1 MTKLILIS
9 LAIFLMH
16 TSSVA
21 KEKENRN
28 SFYITNQAP
37 LIEQPYTELPTGA
50 IKPQGWLLEQLN
62 IMNKGVTGHLDE
74 VFSMIKNDNGWL
86 GGKGDSL
93 EATPYWLDGALP
105 LAYLLDDQGL
115 KDKVQKYV
123 NWSLDTQRPSGYF
136 GPITQYERKNNA
148 KVEKADQGDDWWPRM
163 VMLKVLQQYY
173 TATGDKRVPAFMTKY
188 FQFQMQNLTDS
199 TSLINRY
206 IEQAANSRCQENI
219 MVVYWLYNVT
229 KDKFLLDLADKLYK
243 QTYPWT
249 DWLGNR
255 NWVMN
260 ATAQQN
266 AENWMSRHGVNVAM
280 GLKTPVI
287 YYQSK
292 GDPKYL
298 LALKTGFS
306 DLMLLHGLPNGIF
319 SGDEDLHGNAPTQA
333 TELCAIVETMFS
345 LEQAIAITGDNTYMD
360 ALERMTF
367 NALPAQTS
375 DDYNMRQYLQMPNQV
390 MVTGGDY
397 DFSYCE
403 RLSNVFGARTG
414 WYCCLANMH
423 QGWVKYVSHLWY
435 ATPDNGLAAL
445 VYGPGKVTAKVGKG
459 NTVSINEETSYPF
472 ENTINLTITLPE
484 KDTFPISLRIPKWCT
499 EAFISLNGIRLQTV
513 KGNQVVRIEREWKNN
528 DKLKLEFPM
537 QVFTSNWGKNSR
549 AIERGPLVYALK
561 IGEKWEKKDDQEKG
575 EYYDI
580 SPTTPWNYG
589 IERKVIDYPE
599 KNSTV
604 TNKSIVGDFYWNQA
618 NAPIEILVSA
628 RKIPDWILVRNV
640 PYQPVTKRYGSY
652 TGEVGA
658 TETVTLIPY
667 GCTKLRISAFPVV
680 K

>member
-1 MTKLILIS
+1 MIKSFLI
-9 LAIFLMH
+9 AIIFVFA
-16 TSSVA
+16 SICVKA
-21 KEKENRN
+21 KDKRN
-28 SFYITNQAP
+28 SFYISNQAP
-37 LIEQPYTELPTGA
+37 LIEQPYVELPLGA
-50 IKPQGWLLEQLN
+50 IKPKGWLLKQLN
-62 IMNKGVTGHLDE
+62 IMNDGSTGHLDE
-74 VFSMIKNDNGWL
+74 TFSMLKDDNGWL

-105 LAYLLDDQGL
+105 LAYLLDDQRL
-115 KDKVQKYV
+115 KEKVQKYV
-123 NWSLDTQRPSGYF
+123 DWSLDTQRPSGYF
-136 GPITQYERKNNA
+136 GPITQYERTSGK
-148 KVEKADQGDDWWPRM
+148 KVETENQGDDWWPRM

-173 TATGDKRVPAFMTKY
+173 TATGDKRVPPFMTNY
-188 FQFQMQNLTDS
+188 FQFQMRNLTDS
-199 TSLINRY
+199 TTLINRY

-219 MVVYWLYNVT
+219 MSVYWLYNIT
-229 KDKFLLDLADKLYK
+229 QDKFLLDLADKLYE

-249 DWLGNR
+249 DWFENR
-255 NWVMN
+255 NWVIN
-260 ATAQQN
+260 AAAQQN
-266 AENWMSRHGVNVAM
+266 DDNWMSRHGVNVAM
-280 GLKTPVI
+280 GLKTPAI
-287 YYQSK
+287 YYQSQ

-298 LALKTGFS
+298 AAMKTGFS

-333 TELCAIVETMFS
+333 TELCAIVETMYS

-360 ALERMTF
+360 ALERVAF

-390 MVTGGDY
+390 MATGGDY

-403 RLSNVFGARTG
+403 RLSNVIGARTG
-414 WYCCLANMH
+414 WYCCLTNMH

-459 NTVSINEETSYPF
+459 TTVSINEETSYPF
-472 ENTINLTITLPE
+472 DNTINLTITLPE
-484 KDTFPISLRIPKWCT
+484 NDTFPLSFRIPKWCK
-499 EAFISLNGIRLQTV
+499 EANVFLNGVSLRTGKSGQI
-513 KGNQVVRIEREWKNN
+513 VRIEREWKNN
-528 DKLKLEFPM
+528 DKVTLEFLM
-537 QVFTSNWGKNSR
+537 QIFTSNWGKNSR

-561 IGEKWEKKDDQEKG
+561 IGEKWEKKNDQEKG

-589 IERKVIDYPE
+589 IEQKIIKDTKKNGTVIH
-599 KNSTV
+599 
-604 TNKSIVGDFYWNQA
+604 KSIEGNFYWNQA
-618 NAPIEILVSA
+618 NAPIELQVEA
-628 RKIPDWILVRNV
+628 RKIPDWILVRGV
-640 PYQPVTKRYGSY
+640 PYQPVTSRYGFY
-652 TGEVGA
+652 TGEVGE